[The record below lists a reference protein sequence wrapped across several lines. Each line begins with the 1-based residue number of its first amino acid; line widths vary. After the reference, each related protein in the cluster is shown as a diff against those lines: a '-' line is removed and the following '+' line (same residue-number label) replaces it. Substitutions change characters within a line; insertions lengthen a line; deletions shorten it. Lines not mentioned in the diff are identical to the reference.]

1 MQQKSFKIAFDILL
15 ASSWG
20 LSFFGFIVG
29 FYLFSPFGI
38 LSGLC
43 GAFFLTIPGLFLIL
57 FVEFFVVQKKK
68 FRELQEQTKLLKS
81 IEDKL
86 SK

>member
-20 LSFFGFIVG
+20 LSFFGFIIG
-29 FYLFSPFGI
+29 FYIFLPFGFI
-38 LSGLC
+38 NGLC
-43 GAFFLTIPGLFLIL
+43 GAVFLAIPGLFIVL
-57 FVEFFVVQKKK
+57 FIEFFTVQKKK
-68 FRELQEQTKLLKS
+68 FRELQEQTKLLRS
-81 IEDKL
+81 IEEKL